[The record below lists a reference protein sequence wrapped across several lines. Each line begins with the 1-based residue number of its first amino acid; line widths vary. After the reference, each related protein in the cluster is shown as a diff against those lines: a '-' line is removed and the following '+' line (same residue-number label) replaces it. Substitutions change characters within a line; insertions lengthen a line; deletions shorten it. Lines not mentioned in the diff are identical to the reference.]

1 MHTPRLN
8 STTSTLPLDLLPVHG
23 KKAILGLHQAIHG
36 SESRLEALV
45 FVLEPVNRTVAVPD
59 LVLEIVDSCGLG
71 QFHAQHTSETT
82 DSWCY
87 SFLGQTEPC

>member
-1 MHTPRLN
+1 
-8 STTSTLPLDLLPVHG
+8 
-23 KKAILGLHQAIHG
+23 
-36 SESRLEALV
+36 LV

-59 LVLEIVDSCGLG
+59 LVLEILDSCGRLG
-71 QFHAQHTSETT
+71 QFYAQHTCETT